1 MNELMEIG
9 VRFSMDDFGTGLSS
23 LSYITQL
30 PLHQLKI
37 DQSFVHNSSTK
48 GRATRNCLILNG
60 DTLGKRVNSPAR
72 ICG

>member
-9 VRFSMDDFGTGLSS
+9 VRFSIDDFSTGFSS

-37 DQSFVHNSSTK
+37 D
-48 GRATRNCLILNG
+48 
-60 DTLGKRVNSPAR
+60 
-72 ICG
+72 